1 MAGRSRLADNGS
13 MKCKQCG
20 WALEDWQKF
29 CPRCGTPASHGTA
42 PWLWGGATVL
52 LAAVIGLLGY
62 RVYALHQAQNAPV
75 AQVRPAPAAA
85 ETPPVAAPSAPPE
98 KIVKTPATPRPVMR
112 PATPPQVMQ
121 IEEPSPRRAPEPAA
135 SKTPSPVS
143 PTAANETEA
152 PAPKRST
159 RRLNIPQD
167 NFDEPVAKAPPADTA
182 AAPDSAT
189 AIPVVPAGPRP
200 SAAPRPKIG
209 ILRPER
215 PEPTVSRG
223 EPLSPSPP
231 ASSGGTSAQPAAAA
245 PNTGPSAGTLIWSG
259 DIGENT
265 LVVINGTQVSLGR
278 LTGELPGVPVI
289 IQLETDDFMVIDPPG
304 PGNGWKRL
312 SLRSRRRIRHA
323 VTIKWGVMR

>member
-29 CPRCGTPASHGTA
+29 CPGCGTPAPRGAA

-62 RVYALHQAQNAPV
+62 RVYALHQAQNTPV
-75 AQVRPAPAAA
+75 AQVRPAPAAP
-85 ETPPVAAPSAPPE
+85 ETTPVTDAPSAPPE
-98 KIVKTPATPRPVMR
+98 KIAKTPAAPPPVMR
-112 PATPPQVMQ
+112 
-121 IEEPSPRRAPEPAA
+121 IEEPPPRRALEPDA
-135 SKTPSPVS
+135 SKAPSPAS
-143 PTAANETEA
+143 PTAAKESEA

-159 RRLNIPQD
+159 RRLNIPKD
-167 NFDEPVAKAPPADTA
+167 DFDEPVAKAPLADAA
-182 AAPDSAT
+182 AAPDSAA

-215 PEPTVSRG
+215 PEPTASRG
-223 EPLSPSPP
+223 EPISPSP
-231 ASSGGTSAQPAAAA
+231 ASTGGTSTQPAAAA
-245 PNTGPSAGTLIWSG
+245 PYAGPSAGTLIWSG
-259 DIGENT
+259 EIGENT
-265 LVVINGTQVSLGR
+265 LVVINGTQVSIVR

-289 IQLETDDFMVIDPPG
+289 IQLETDDFMVIDAPG

-312 SLRSRRRIRHA
+312 SLRSRRRLRHA